1 MCLFP
6 FYVKKSEKLYKI
18 LLTILFLLSRLGTV
32 FSRRLRKELM
42 VSWAPSLPASVLDQ
56 LSTILQ
62 FGDWLILTMMADH
75 LDIKLTTDI
84 LNKIKAVN
92 YEVKRHSSISTTLEV
107 LGTSDNDTDGETEE
121 KSILKSPPVTPG
133 STRRLHPPIIKKVKC
148 SHLSWSIQPSFR
160 VPQQQTWSNSWAST
174 MTW

>member
-6 FYVKKSEKLYKI
+6 FYVKKSEKLYKIHI

-133 STRRLHPPIIKKVKC
+133 STRRLHPPIIKKVK
-148 SHLSWSIQPSFR
+148 
-160 VPQQQTWSNSWAST
+160 
-174 MTW
+174 

>member
-1 MCLFP
+1 M
-6 FYVKKSEKLYKI
+6 
-18 LLTILFLLSRLGTV
+18 
-32 FSRRLRKELM
+32 
-42 VSWAPSLPASVLDQ
+42 LDQ

-148 SHLSWSIQPSFR
+148 SHFSWSIQLSLPSEFHSNK
-160 VPQQQTWSNSWAST
+160 PGQTAGHRP
-174 MTW
+174 

>member
-1 MCLFP
+1 MSF
-6 FYVKKSEKLYKI
+6 
-18 LLTILFLLSRLGTV
+18 SRLGTV

-42 VSWAPSLPASVLDQ
+42 VSWAPSLSASVLQD

-92 YEVKRHSSISTTLEV
+92 CEKVKRHSSISTTLEM
-107 LGTSDNDTDGETEE
+107 LPGSDTEGEADE
-121 KSILKSPPVTPG
+121 KTILKSPPVTPA
-133 STRRLHPPIIKKVKC
+133 STRRLHPPIIKKVK
-148 SHLSWSIQPSFR
+148 LSQTAAACLDSVFCR
-160 VPQQQTWSNSWAST
+160 VPRLQTWSNSWAST